1 MIVLNGTAI
10 ILRLVTS
17 AAVAVDANIGF
28 FDSNMS
34 VFPPTFATNAQ
45 RTKISTATTTTIGS
59 APGSGVTREIK
70 YVGICATGGACIVR
84 PEVFDGSSA
93 FQCVGD
99 ATGVSLA
106 VGETLEYIDTTGWS
120 VKDINGAVKYTLGPT
135 LNGHIVKDNSTARTQ
150 RGSLNMVTTPTILFT
165 AVDDSINNETELS
178 GRLQGFG
185 TDNAGGAAI
194 TLGDGNAFNLITSTT
209 TITSFA
215 FTNDFAGRRA
225 FLIFLTSR
233 TLTHNATSL
242 ILPGLSN
249 IVTQAGDVCEIVSL
263 GSGNFRVI
271 DYVKANYPPG
281 GALVTQTTAQTQTAT
296 TTNLTAGS
304 FSIPV
309 GLEVGSEYLWEAMY
323 YAGRGVT
330 LGATNLIIELLVN
343 GAAVRTVT
351 LAIINTASQNR
362 GGKCWGRITIRS
374 LGAGG
379 TMMCSLESHDD
390 VVAAAGGVVAL
401 TTDPARSATSPATT
415 AIDTTVARTTE
426 LRMRLSAATATVYV
440 HMLHCTL
447 NKVR

>member
-1 MIVLNGTAI
+1 MIVLDTTSTVFQ
-10 ILRLVTS
+10 LVTS
-17 AAVAVDANIGF
+17 AAVAVDAIVSF
-28 FDSNMS
+28 FTSNMS
-34 VFPPTFATNAQ
+34 ASPPSFVTGTK
-45 RTKISTATTTTIGS
+45 RTAISTATTS
-59 APGSGVTREIK
+59 AVAFAPSSGFTCEVK
-70 YVGICATGGACIVR
+70 YASFCARGGACIVR
-84 PEVFDGSSA
+84 PQIFDGSTT

-99 ATGVSLA
+99 SSGVSLA
-106 VGETLEYIDTTGWS
+106 AGETLEYVDPAGWQ
-120 VKDINGAVKYTLGPT
+120 VKDISGAVKYTLGPT
-135 LNGHIVKDNSTARTQ
+135 LNGHVVKDNSTARAQ
-150 RGSLNMVTTPTILFT
+150 RANLNTVTSPTIVFT
-165 AVDDSINNETELS
+165 ATDDSVNGETELS
-178 GRLQGFG
+178 CRLQGFG
-185 TDNAGGAAI
+185 TDNTGGAAI

-209 TITSFA
+209 AITSFA

-225 FLIFLTSR
+225 FIIFLTAR

-249 IVTQAGDVCEIVSL
+249 IVTQSGDVCEIVSL
-263 GSGNFRVI
+263 GSGNFRVV

-309 GLEVGSEYLWEAMY
+309 GLEVGSEYLWESMY
-323 YAGRGVT
+323 YAGRGIT
-330 LGATNLIIELLVN
+330 LGLTNLIIELLVN
-343 GAAVRTVT
+343 GVAVRTVT

-362 GGKCWGRITIRS
+362 GGKCWGRISIRS

-390 VVAAAGGVVAL
+390 LVAAAGGVAAI

-415 AIDTTVARTTE
+415 TIDTTVARTTE
-426 LRMRLSAATATVYV
+426 MRMRLSAATATVYV

-447 NKVR
+447 TKVR